1 MSDLENLILALRAGD
16 LDAFGRLAV
25 RFQNMAYA
33 YACTRLGDLHLAESR
48 LVSFCTPRA
57 KGRHQEQNH
66 SEQRR

>member
-1 MSDLENLILALRAGD
+1 